1 MKYIYSTPKGQG
13 SYDHSELIKAYYL
26 GKYTLETLTGEGWM
40 EISEYCTPEWNTC
53 YEYRLRVPDTYGIH
67 ESSSTLREVKGD
79 AGPAV
84 AEMLLERIKELEN
97 ILSSI
102 EHSVNQALIPGNDWR
117 RELRLIASTIEVN
130 KEQK

>member
-26 GKYTLETLTGEGWM
+26 GKYTLEALTVEGWM
-40 EISEYCTPEWNTC
+40 EISGYCTLAWNTC
-53 YEYRLRVPDTYGIH
+53 YEHRLRVPDTYGIH
-67 ESSSTLREVKGD
+67 ESSSTLSEVKGD

-84 AEMLLERIKELEN
+84 AEMLLDRIKELED
-97 ILSSI
+97 
-102 EHSVNQALIPGNDWR
+102 ALNLALEYWSDRQQRYKNRSPLWVEKAR
-117 RELRLIASTIEVN
+117 TALN